1 MLRAVAL
8 IHILVKDNPHYGS
21 FLFVDVQFVQFMLAL
36 VDTPTP
42 YKVIAIRR
50 ISALEVTFFY
60 KLAQTGAGT
69 DGSLFAFSVRLP
81 ESDVVQQFV
90 SVVVE
95 TLLTL
100 LGTPYPDAVPYKPF
114 HNKGSFICD
123 TTDTVEHEHQQ
134 DVKLA
139 PPGIV
144 LDDLQLVA
152 GGGPDFVAGHAFFLF
167 FMDDDPALRFSEL
180 MASLSLHGQVSFM
193 VGSEIHLLIGGNAVQ
208 AADAVV
214 VFCHCKYRYYLSLRK
229 NGIRPK
235 VTCIFDAFD
244 FFMQFAL
251 VTGVRMLTIMWIPV
265 LIQFATL
272 LLAAVVAAA
281 SRSYL
286 AAMLLVMIG
295 MIAALVVAAY
305 RSYQFWPM
313 ALVQA
318 DHPQLNAEQV
328 MERCKVMTEGHK
340 FDLFVFDLSYLGWN
354 ILSLLTGGILS
365 VLYVAPYKMMAT
377 AFVYEEMKGR
387 PVMVDDIKPSTDGN
401 GMTIAVD
408 PKKLMGIGSTGGKKP
423 TSHIPAASRAAGAAL
438 EGVAG
443 MYAGSSYPLEPNQP
457 VILGRDPAYAKIV
470 FSQGAQKISRRHC
483 EVMFN
488 SRVQKYRVTDFSSNG
503 TYVNG
508 SRLPANSPVLLTRG
522 TELALGDNNNIIR
535 LS

>member
-1 MLRAVAL
+1 MINRAGNKEKAKRVLNENGNLTGMVGMEILYRVIAAITSVLLGAMIAGGIGVVSAVVSAPFKLFGLAGIIIAYVLITPIATLVGAIAGGAVAG
-8 IHILVKDNPHYGS
+8 P
-21 FLFVDVQFVQFMLAL
+21 F
-36 VDTPTP
+36 
-42 YKVIAIRR
+42 
-50 ISALEVTFFY
+50 EV
-60 KLAQTGAGT
+60 A
-69 DGSLFAFSVRLP
+69 R
-81 ESDVVQQFV
+81 
-90 SVVVE
+90 
-95 TLLTL
+95 
-100 LGTPYPDAVPYKPF
+100 
-114 HNKGSFICD
+114 
-123 TTDTVEHEHQQ
+123 
-134 DVKLA
+134 
-139 PPGIV
+139 
-144 LDDLQLVA
+144 
-152 GGGPDFVAGHAFFLF
+152 
-167 FMDDDPALRFSEL
+167 
-180 MASLSLHGQVSFM
+180 
-193 VGSEIHLLIGGNAVQ
+193 
-208 AADAVV
+208 
-214 VFCHCKYRYYLSLRK
+214 YRYYLSLRK

-488 SRVQKYRVTDFSSNG
+488 SQVQKYRVTDFSSNG

>member
-1 MLRAVAL
+1 MINRAGNKEKAKRVLNENGNLSGMVGMEILYRVIAAITSVLLGAMIAGGIGVVSAVVSAPFKLFGLAGIIIAYVLITPIATLVGAIAGGAVAG
-8 IHILVKDNPHYGS
+8 P
-21 FLFVDVQFVQFMLAL
+21 F
-36 VDTPTP
+36 
-42 YKVIAIRR
+42 
-50 ISALEVTFFY
+50 EV
-60 KLAQTGAGT
+60 A
-69 DGSLFAFSVRLP
+69 R
-81 ESDVVQQFV
+81 
-90 SVVVE
+90 
-95 TLLTL
+95 
-100 LGTPYPDAVPYKPF
+100 
-114 HNKGSFICD
+114 
-123 TTDTVEHEHQQ
+123 
-134 DVKLA
+134 
-139 PPGIV
+139 
-144 LDDLQLVA
+144 
-152 GGGPDFVAGHAFFLF
+152 
-167 FMDDDPALRFSEL
+167 
-180 MASLSLHGQVSFM
+180 
-193 VGSEIHLLIGGNAVQ
+193 
-208 AADAVV
+208 
-214 VFCHCKYRYYLSLRK
+214 YRYYLSLRK

-305 RSYQFWPM
+305 RSY
-313 ALVQA
+313 
-318 DHPQLNAEQV
+318 
-328 MERCKVMTEGHK
+328 
-340 FDLFVFDLSYLGWN
+340 LFVFDLSYLGWN

-423 TSHIPAASRAAGAAL
+423 TSHIPAASGAVGAAL

-488 SRVQKYRVTDFSSNG
+488 SQVQKYRVTDFSSNG

>member
-1 MLRAVAL
+1 MINRAGNKEKAKRVLNENGNLSGMVGMEILYRVIAAITSVLLGAMIAGGIGVVSAVVSAPFKLFGLAGIIIAYVLITPIATLVGAIAGGAVAG
-8 IHILVKDNPHYGS
+8 P
-21 FLFVDVQFVQFMLAL
+21 F
-36 VDTPTP
+36 
-42 YKVIAIRR
+42 
-50 ISALEVTFFY
+50 EV
-60 KLAQTGAGT
+60 A
-69 DGSLFAFSVRLP
+69 R
-81 ESDVVQQFV
+81 
-90 SVVVE
+90 
-95 TLLTL
+95 
-100 LGTPYPDAVPYKPF
+100 
-114 HNKGSFICD
+114 
-123 TTDTVEHEHQQ
+123 
-134 DVKLA
+134 
-139 PPGIV
+139 
-144 LDDLQLVA
+144 
-152 GGGPDFVAGHAFFLF
+152 
-167 FMDDDPALRFSEL
+167 
-180 MASLSLHGQVSFM
+180 
-193 VGSEIHLLIGGNAVQ
+193 
-208 AADAVV
+208 
-214 VFCHCKYRYYLSLRK
+214 YRYYLSLRK

-423 TSHIPAASRAAGAAL
+423 TSHIRWSRTSRSFWAETLPMRRSFFLRVRRRSAAATVRSCSTVRFRNIVLPIFPATAPTQTEAASL
-438 EGVAG
+438 
-443 MYAGSSYPLEPNQP
+443 Q
-457 VILGRDPAYAKIV
+457 ILR
-470 FSQGAQKISRRHC
+470 C
-483 EVMFN
+483 C
-488 SRVQKYRVTDFSSNG
+488 
-503 TYVNG
+503 
-508 SRLPANSPVLLTRG
+508 
-522 TELALGDNNNIIR
+522 
-535 LS
+535 

>member
-1 MLRAVAL
+1 
-8 IHILVKDNPHYGS
+8 
-21 FLFVDVQFVQFMLAL
+21 
-36 VDTPTP
+36 
-42 YKVIAIRR
+42 
-50 ISALEVTFFY
+50 
-60 KLAQTGAGT
+60 
-69 DGSLFAFSVRLP
+69 
-81 ESDVVQQFV
+81 
-90 SVVVE
+90 
-95 TLLTL
+95 
-100 LGTPYPDAVPYKPF
+100 
-114 HNKGSFICD
+114 
-123 TTDTVEHEHQQ
+123 
-134 DVKLA
+134 
-139 PPGIV
+139 
-144 LDDLQLVA
+144 
-152 GGGPDFVAGHAFFLF
+152 
-167 FMDDDPALRFSEL
+167 
-180 MASLSLHGQVSFM
+180 
-193 VGSEIHLLIGGNAVQ
+193 
-208 AADAVV
+208 
-214 VFCHCKYRYYLSLRK
+214 
-229 NGIRPK
+229 
-235 VTCIFDAFD
+235 
-244 FFMQFAL
+244 
-251 VTGVRMLTIMWIPV
+251 MLTIMWIPV

-438 EGVAG
+438 GG
-443 MYAGSSYPLEPNQP
+443 GRP
-457 VILGRDPAYAKIV
+457 VCMRARAIRWSRTSRSFWAETLPMRRS
-470 FSQGAQKISRRHC
+470 FFLGAQKISRRHC

-488 SRVQKYRVTDFSSNG
+488 SQVQKYRVTDFSSNG

>member
-1 MLRAVAL
+1 MINRAGNKEKAKRVLNENGNLSGMVGMEILYRVIAAITSVLLGAMIAGGIGVVSAVVSAPFKLFGLAGIIIAYVLITPIATLVGAIAGGAVAG
-8 IHILVKDNPHYGS
+8 P
-21 FLFVDVQFVQFMLAL
+21 F
-36 VDTPTP
+36 
-42 YKVIAIRR
+42 
-50 ISALEVTFFY
+50 EV
-60 KLAQTGAGT
+60 A
-69 DGSLFAFSVRLP
+69 R
-81 ESDVVQQFV
+81 
-90 SVVVE
+90 
-95 TLLTL
+95 
-100 LGTPYPDAVPYKPF
+100 
-114 HNKGSFICD
+114 
-123 TTDTVEHEHQQ
+123 
-134 DVKLA
+134 
-139 PPGIV
+139 
-144 LDDLQLVA
+144 
-152 GGGPDFVAGHAFFLF
+152 
-167 FMDDDPALRFSEL
+167 
-180 MASLSLHGQVSFM
+180 
-193 VGSEIHLLIGGNAVQ
+193 
-208 AADAVV
+208 
-214 VFCHCKYRYYLSLRK
+214 YRYYLSLRK

-244 FFMQFAL
+244 FFMQFAI

-328 MERCKVMTEGHK
+328 MERCKAMTEGRK

-488 SRVQKYRVTDFSSNG
+488 SQVQKYRVADFSSNG